1 MTYTAQELLD
11 RIAAR
16 EDSRWEFKRVEF
28 AGTRLR
34 SPERRVLADE
44 IAAFAN
50 ARGGVL
56 LCGVTEDGRVQDLT
70 GDQVA
75 ALDDVLVE
83 VSTDAIKPPVRI
95 RTHHRRLPD
104 GRLLVA
110 VEVPRGHSHHRSPGG
125 SFVRVGGTKRRMAA
139 EEQLRLAQRRGQ
151 ARYLWF
157 DEQPVPKTG
166 FESLDPDLWLPL
178 LSAEGAAD
186 PPTSLAKLAVLAQDE
201 FGVRRA
207 TVAGIL
213 LCARRP
219 DRWLSNATVTATR
232 YRGRDRT
239 TGQVDAQ
246 EITGPLPNQIADAV
260 KFAVR
265 NMHVAARK
273 TPMRVDMPQYGE
285 KAIFE
290 AVVNAAVHRD
300 YSIRGSRIRL
310 SMFSDRLEIQ
320 SPGALPNTLNV
331 ESMAVR
337 QATRNQAIASLMG
350 RMGVGEIPGSAHRR
364 YFMERRGDGVP
375 TIIRETSE
383 LSGRPPV
390 YRLIDDA
397 EVLLRIPAA
406 PLDATSSRV
415 VVTVRAQGRPLP
427 GADVLALFPNR
438 TWKQAV
444 ADEYGEAA
452 LDLYTTELPMTVF
465 GAAAGHAACLVR
477 HWEPAA
483 GALALDLAPLPR
495 GGSTIFP
502 EATGRLPGLRGF
514 LNPVR
519 DSLDRTYL
527 HASEIAIGEG
537 RPQPVFFVPGEELQ
551 LTDSS
556 GKTLLVRIV
565 EIAGRSALVEYRDR
579 EPRALG

>member
-1 MTYTAQELLD
+1 MTYTTQELLD
-11 RIAAR
+11 QIAAR
-16 EDSRWEFKRVEF
+16 EDSQWEFKRVEF

-56 LCGVTEDGRVQDLT
+56 LCGVTEDGQVQDLT

-95 RTHHRRLPD
+95 QTHHRRLPD
-104 GRLLVA
+104 GKFLVA
-110 VEVPRGHSHHRSPGG
+110 VEVPQGDSHHRSPGG
-125 SFVRVGGTKRRMAA
+125 SFVRVGGTKRRMAT

-157 DEQPVPKTG
+157 DEQPVPHTG
-166 FESLDPDLWLPL
+166 VDTLDAELWLPL

-186 PPTSLAKLAVLAQDE
+186 PPTALAKLAVLAQDE
-201 FGVRRA
+201 FGVQRV
-207 TVAGIL
+207 TVAGVL

-219 DRWLSNATVTATR
+219 DRWLSNATITATR
-232 YRGRDRT
+232 YRGTDRT

-246 EITGPLPNQIADAV
+246 EITGPLPRQIADAV
-260 KFAVR
+260 TFAVR

-273 TPMRVDMPQYGE
+273 TPMRVDMPQYSE

-290 AVVNAAVHRD
+290 AVVNAVVHRD
-300 YSIRGSRIRL
+300 YSVRGSRIRL

-320 SPGALPNTLNV
+320 SPGALPNTLSV

-350 RMGVGEIPGSAHRR
+350 RIGVEDIPGSTHRR

-375 TIIRETSE
+375 AIIRETRE
-383 LSGRPPV
+383 LSGRPPE

-406 PLDATSSRV
+406 PQDATSSRV
-415 VVTVRAQGRPLP
+415 VVTVRAGGRPLP
-427 GADVLALFPNR
+427 VADVLALFPNR

-444 ADEYGEAA
+444 ADDNGEAA
-452 LDLYTTELPMTVF
+452 VDLYTTELPMTIF
-465 GAAAGHAACLVR
+465 CAAPGHAACVVR
-477 HWEPAA
+477 EWLPAA
-483 GALALDLAPLPR
+483 GALAIELIPLPQ
-495 GGSTIFP
+495 GGSAIFP
-502 EATGRLPGLRGF
+502 EATGHLPGLKGR
-514 LNPVR
+514 LNPKR

-527 HASEIAIGEG
+527 YASNIVIGQG

-551 LTDSS
+551 LTDSG
-556 GKTLLVRIV
+556 GKVLLVRII
-565 EIAGRSALVEYRDR
+565 EILGRSALVEYRDPERR
-579 EPRALG
+579 E